1 MAKAAA
7 KTQKYPVL
15 EVFRDK
21 ETKRKYPVGSVYET
35 DDQDRA
41 DYLREFGYLGNPET
55 DEPDPAVKADT
66 EKSSGDPAKSD
77 ADEPDPAASETKTN
91 GKADKE

>member
-7 KTQKYPVL
+7 KTQKYPVI

-21 ETKRKYPVGSVYET
+21 ETTRKYPVGSVYET

-41 DYLREFGYLGNPET
+41 DYLREFGYLADPET
-55 DEPDPAVKADT
+55 DEAKQSDPVKAGDEGELVDDKPDLTDT
-66 EKSSGDPAKSD
+66 
-77 ADEPDPAASETKTN
+77 ETKTD